1 MAGIVYCQDL
11 ERVGCLLPW
20 EEGEEAG
27 LEFCAVLSRVS
38 QEGWVTSSAWCGG
51 DSSLKQATRTC
62 VDVGAGRSCRGD
74 IRKASHLARLFAFRL
89 VRRLCRRRFC
99 AWSSYRH

>member
-38 QEGWVTSSAWCGG
+38 QEGWVTSSAWWGG
-51 DSSLKQATRTC
+51 DSSLKQAIRT
-62 VDVGAGRSCRGD
+62 ALT
-74 IRKASHLARLFAFRL
+74 LARAGVVEGIKEGEPLGSP
-89 VRRLCRRRFC
+89 FC
-99 AWSSYRH
+99 IQAR